1 MPKTLDDSQ
10 DEISSSAMS
19 EEESS
24 PQIAVRVP
32 KQEAI
37 NRTTSHISGHDAFE
51 PAATIT
57 ASDGNVPYREAG
69 DEIFDK
75 VSSRRKV
82 AIVAVLSFGA
92 FLSPISSTSVLAAT
106 PEVAKTFSSTGS
118 IINLSNAAYM
128 IVMAL
133 SPLFWGPMSQVYG
146 RRSAALSSSTIFFLL
161 SLATAL
167 APDLTSFIVFR
178 AASAFGGTAFILI
191 GPACIGDIYRPI
203 ERGAAMGWFLTG
215 TLVGPAFGPF
225 LGGIIVTYSSWRSIF
240 WLQTGLAAT
249 GVLGVYFV
257 VCETAHHLKINDL
270 KSLSGKKRTLKV
282 LGMISPM
289 RVLRLFRFFNIALV
303 ACGSASLTW
312 NMYSLL
318 TPVRYVLNP
327 RFKLD
332 SPLLSGLFY
341 LAPGFGY
348 LVGTFGGG
356 HWADMMAKRWIKKRG
371 GVRIPEDRLRST
383 LPFMGAIMPGSMLV
397 YGWTV
402 DREVG
407 GIPVPVIAMFVQ
419 GVAQLFCFPSYNTY
433 CLDVMPGHG
442 AEVAATNFFAR
453 YLVGCIAS
461 AVVLPAVEAV
471 GIGWF
476 STISAAYLI
485 GSALATMAAIRWG
498 KGWRERTQ
506 ARLEGPKEDEN
517 EAKADHDMNTD
528 RYKSAQILRPSF
540 AFDRSGPEQQSRN
553 IGRET

>member
-1 MPKTLDDSQ
+1 M
-10 DEISSSAMS
+10 
-19 EEESS
+19 
-24 PQIAVRVP
+24 
-32 KQEAI
+32 
-37 NRTTSHISGHDAFE
+37 
-51 PAATIT
+51 
-57 ASDGNVPYREAG
+57 
-69 DEIFDK
+69 
-75 VSSRRKV
+75 
-82 AIVAVLSFGA
+82 
-92 FLSPISSTSVLAAT
+92 
-106 PEVAKTFSSTGS
+106 
-118 IINLSNAAYM
+118 
-128 IVMAL
+128 
-133 SPLFWGPMSQVYG
+133 
-146 RRSAALSSSTIFFLL
+146 
-161 SLATAL
+161 
-167 APDLTSFIVFR
+167 LTRNS
-178 AASAFGGTAFILI
+178 
-191 GPACIGDIYRPI
+191 DIYRPI

-225 LGGIIVTYSSWRSIF
+225 LGGIIVTYSSSWRSIF

-257 VCETAHHLKINDL
+257 VCETAHHLRINDL

-433 CLDVMPGHG
+433 CLDVLPGHG

-506 ARLEGPKEDEN
+506 ARLEGPKEVEN
-517 EAKADHDMNTD
+517 EAKADHDMDTD
-528 RYKSAQILRPSF
+528 RPKSAQILGPSF

-553 IGRET
+553 ISRET

>member
-1 MPKTLDDSQ
+1 MPKTLHDSQ

-19 EEESS
+19 KEESS
-24 PQIAVRVP
+24 PQTAVRDP
-32 KQEAI
+32 TQDAI
-37 NRTTSHISGHDAFE
+37 NRTISHISGHDAFE

-82 AIVAVLSFGA
+82 AIVTVLSFGA

-106 PEVAKTFSSTGS
+106 PEVAKAFNSTGS

-257 VCETAHHLKINDL
+257 PLGQEKDTEGSRHDQPDA
-270 KSLSGKKRTLKV
+270 SLA
-282 LGMISPM
+282 
-289 RVLRLFRFFNIALV
+289 RLFRFFNIALV
-303 ACGSASLTW
+303 AFGSASLTW

-402 DREVG
+402 DREAG

-506 ARLEGPKEDEN
+506 AKLEVPKEDEN
-517 EAKADHDMNTD
+517 KAKADHDTD
-528 RYKSAQILRPSF
+528 IDRSKSVRMLGPSF
-540 AFDRSGPEQQSRN
+540 AFDSSGPEHQSQS
-553 IGRET
+553 IDRET